1 MSIHVPDIDTF
12 TRAHPDTQFVDVL
25 LPDLLSTPRGK
36 RLKID
41 ALPAVYA
48 GAFRLP
54 GSIFAMDASAT
65 QSRQRASDSTM
76 ATPIVRASPFAT
88 PSFAPLDG

>member
-1 MSIHVPDIDTF
+1 MSIHVPDIETF

-36 RLKID
+36 RLKFD

-54 GSIFAMDASAT
+54 GSIFAMDALGNMNGTVVAIDPSNGRILAMVN
-65 QSRQRASDSTM
+65 QIGRAH
-76 ATPIVRASPFAT
+76 V
-88 PSFAPLDG
+88 